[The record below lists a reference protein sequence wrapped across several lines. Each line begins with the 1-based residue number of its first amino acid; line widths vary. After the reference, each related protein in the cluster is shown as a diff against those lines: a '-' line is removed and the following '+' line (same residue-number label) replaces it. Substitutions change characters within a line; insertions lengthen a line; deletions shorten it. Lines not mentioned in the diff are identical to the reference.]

1 MTEQNGDLAFLP
13 LGGTGEIGMNLNLY
27 RLGDTWLAIDCGIGF
42 SGNDTPEA
50 EILVPDPSFI
60 VERRD
65 KLAGLVITHAHE
77 DHIGAVAHV
86 WPMLQCPV
94 YLTPF
99 AAAVLRRKLAE
110 ARIMDV
116 PIHVIQPGARFD
128 VGPFDIEF
136 VPVTHSVPEAQSM
149 VLRTPSGIVVHTGDW
164 KFDPDPLVGP
174 ATDLNR
180 LAEIGREGVLALVC
194 DSTNVMKPGP
204 SRSESEVRRSMTELV
219 ASLKGRIAVTCF
231 ASNVARVETIA
242 MAAQAAGRTV
252 VLVGRSLRN
261 LDTAARDCGYLSGV
275 LPFLTEQDVNDVPDD
290 QILLIITGSQ
300 GEPRS
305 ALSRIAM
312 DTHPNIALGEGDT
325 VIYSSRMI
333 PGNERAIM
341 AVQDNLSRRGVR
353 VITDREHFVH
363 VSGHATGGDVQK
375 MYELLKPQH
384 VVPVHGEWRHLTAQ
398 AALAQEMG
406 IAPVLLEDGDILRL
420 SPGKLEVVDTA
431 PTGRL
436 ALDGNRLLPM
446 NGGVLA
452 ARRKMLFNGIVIGS
466 FAVDEEGFVIGE
478 PKVSAPGLLDPDDLE
493 SVRVREEFA
502 NALDIIPDELR
513 GDDVS
518 FREAAKTALRRA
530 LGRKLQK
537 RPLVDVHVLRV

>member
-27 RLGDTWLAIDCGIGF
+27 RQGDTWLAIDCGIGF

-50 EILVPDPSFI
+50 EILVPDPAFI
-60 VERRD
+60 VERRN

-94 YLTPF
+94 YVTPF
-99 AAAVLRRKLAE
+99 AGAVLRRKLAE
-110 ARIMDV
+110 ARLMDV
-116 PIHVIQPGARFD
+116 PIRVIKPGARFD

-149 VLRTPSGIVVHTGDW
+149 VLRTPAGVVVHTGDW
-164 KFDPDPLVGP
+164 KFDPEPLVGP

-180 LAEIGREGVLALVC
+180 LAEIGEEGVLALVC

-204 SRSESEVRRSMTELV
+204 SRSESEVRVSMTELV

-261 LDTAARDCGYLSGV
+261 LDTAARECGYLSGV
-275 LPFLTEQDVNDVPDD
+275 LPFLSEQDVNDVPDD
-290 QILLIITGSQ
+290 QLLMIITGSQ

-305 ALSRIAM
+305 ALSRISM
-312 DTHPNIALGEGDT
+312 DVHPNISLGEGDT

-341 AVQDNLSRRGVR
+341 AVQDNLAKRGVR

-406 IAPVLLEDGDILRL
+406 IAPILLEDGDILRL

-466 FAVDEEGFVIGE
+466 FAVDDEGFVIGD

-502 NALDIIPDELR
+502 NALDVIPDELR
-513 GDDVS
+513 NEDGA

>member
-27 RLGDTWLAIDCGIGF
+27 RQGDTWLAIDCGIGF

-50 EILVPDPSFI
+50 EILVPDPAFI
-60 VERRD
+60 VERRN

-86 WPMLQCPV
+86 WPMLQCPIYV
-94 YLTPF
+94 TPF
-99 AAAVLRRKLAE
+99 ASAVLRRKLAE
-110 ARIMDV
+110 ARLMDV
-116 PIHVIQPGARFD
+116 PIRVVMPGARFN

-149 VLRTPSGIVVHTGDW
+149 VLRTPAGVVVHTGDW
-164 KFDPDPLVGP
+164 KFDPEPLVGP

-180 LAEIGREGVLALVC
+180 LAEIGQEGVLALVC

-204 SRSESEVRRSMTELV
+204 SRSESAVRVRMTELV

-261 LDTAARDCGYLSGV
+261 LDTAARECGYLSGV
-275 LPFLTEQDVNDVPDD
+275 LPFLSEQDVNDVPDD
-290 QILLIITGSQ
+290 QLLMIITGSQ

-305 ALSRIAM
+305 ALSRISM
-312 DTHPNIALGEGDT
+312 DVHPNISLGEGDT

-341 AVQDNLSRRGVR
+341 AVQDNLAKRGVK

-406 IAPVLLEDGDILRL
+406 IAPILLEDGDILRL

-466 FAVDEEGFVIGE
+466 FAVDDEGFVIGD

-502 NALDIIPDELR
+502 NALDVIPDELR
-513 GDDVS
+513 SEDGA

>member
-27 RLGDTWLAIDCGIGF
+27 RLEDTWLAIDCGIGF

-60 VERRD
+60 VERKD

-94 YLTPF
+94 YVTPF

-174 ATDLNR
+174 ATDLDR

-452 ARRKMLFNGIVIGS
+452 ARRKMLFNGMVIGS